1 MSARSD
7 DARGGLAGLRV
18 LVTNDDGVEAP
29 GIAALALAA
38 AKAGADVVV
47 IAPIDN
53 RSGASAAIGPIGR
66 RRASGA
72 ADALR
77 DLEVH
82 ALDAPPAVAVLSG
95 CGGSFGAAPVAVL
108 SGVNH
113 GLNLGRVVLHSGTV
127 GAALTAA
134 SMGLSGVAVSLE
146 PSDEPDWDTAAEL
159 AVDMLV
165 RLHRQG
171 LPAVAVNL
179 NVPAA
184 PRSTTLVPVTLS
196 RGGTARAAVVGD
208 EFTFEMEVRSDAHD
222 EAGSDA
228 AELAAGRCVFTV
240 LNPLATPPPDT
251 WTGLVPTS
259 D

>member
-1 MSARSD
+1 MSGD
-7 DARGGLAGLRV
+7 LAGMRV
-18 LVTNDDGVEAP
+18 LVTNDDGVGSP
-29 GIAALALAA
+29 GIVALALEAA
-38 AKAGADVVV
+38 RFGADVVV

-66 RRASGA
+66 ASSTELPEQ
-72 ADALR
+72 LR
-77 DLEVH
+77 ELEVH
-82 ALDAPPAVAVLSG
+82 AIDAPPAVAVLSG
-95 CGGSFGAAPVAVL
+95 SGGNFGAKPAAVL

-134 SMGLSGVAVSLE
+134 SMGISGVAVSLE
-146 PSDEPDWDTAAEL
+146 PSDAPDWGRAARL
-159 AVDMLV
+159 GVDMLC
-165 RLHRQG
+165 RLKRQK

-184 PRSTTLVPVTLS
+184 PVSMAPRPVTLS

-208 EFTFEMEVRSDAHD
+208 QFTFEMEVRSDAHD
-222 EAGSDA
+222 EPGTDA

-251 WTGLVPTS
+251 WTGLVPTQ